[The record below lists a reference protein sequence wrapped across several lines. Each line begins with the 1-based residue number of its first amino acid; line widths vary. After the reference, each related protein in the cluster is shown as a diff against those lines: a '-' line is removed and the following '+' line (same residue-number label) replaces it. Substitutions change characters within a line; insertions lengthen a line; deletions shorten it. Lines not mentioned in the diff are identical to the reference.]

1 MRKNWIFACGI
12 FLAAGW
18 YGFKSYNLPFLQKE
32 EIVAQVPEEEIPVEE
47 KVLFGINVNE
57 LEIIEGVV
65 EKNQT
70 LSTILGPFNVPYQI
84 IDEIARKSK
93 DIFDVK
99 HIAFNKKYTVLTP
112 KDSVHPQFFI
122 YEPNHIDYV
131 VFNLNEA
138 DVYKESK
145 PVELRKREI
154 GGTITRSLYVDMVEQ
169 GIGPDL
175 IDQFAD
181 LYGWTVD
188 FQRLQKGDKYKV
200 VYTEKLVG
208 GNVVGIEGIQSAF
221 FEHLGEPSHAIP
233 FEQNGQVNFFDQDGN
248 SFKKEFLRDPLKF
261 TRISSRYNL
270 NRFHPVQKRYKPH
283 LGTDYAAPHGTEIRA
298 VGDGTVV
305 AAGYTG
311 GNGNYVKIKHNGTYS
326 TQYLHMSKIGK
337 GITRG
342 ARVRQGQVIGFV
354 GSTGLATG
362 PHLCFRFWKHGKQ
375 VDWLKEEI
383 PPTEPIAPENRM
395 AFDNLKIEK
404 LGQLAQI
411 PYDNT
416 SENQE
421 LLTSR

>member
-1 MRKNWIFACGI
+1 MPLLMVAVYGI
-12 FLAAGW
+12 
-18 YGFKSYNLPFLQKE
+18 YQYSSPIVEDK
-32 EIVAQVPEEEIPVEE
+32 EIVEEAIEEEPEDE
-47 KVLFGINVNE
+47 TLFGININNLDIV
-57 LEIIEGVV
+57 EGVV
-65 EKNQT
+65 ERNQT

-99 HIAFNKKYTVLTP
+99 HIAFDKKYTVLTP
-112 KDSVHPQFFI
+112 RDSSHARFFI
-122 YEPNHIDYV
+122 YEPNQIEYV
-131 VFNLNEA
+131 VFQLDEA
-138 DVYKESK
+138 DVYRVSK
-145 PVELRKREI
+145 PMELREREV
-154 GGTITRSLYVDMVEQ
+154 GGTITRSLYVNMVEQ

-188 FQRLQKGDKYKV
+188 FQRLQQGDKYKV
-200 VYTEKLVG
+200 VFNEKVVDG
-208 GNVVGIEGIQSAF
+208 QVVGIENIETAY
-221 FEHLGEPSHAIP
+221 FEHHGQPYYAIP
-233 FEQNGQVNFFDQDGN
+233 FEQNGQVSFFDQEGN
-248 SFKKEFLRDPLKF
+248 SLKKAFLRDPLKF

-283 LGTDYAAPHGTEIRA
+283 LGTDYAAPAGTEIRT

-305 AAGYTG
+305 EAGYSG
-311 GNGNYVKIKHNGTYS
+311 GNGNYVKIKHNSTYS
-326 TQYLHMSKIGK
+326 TQYLHMSRIGS

-416 SENQE
+416 SANPE